1 MPIIATPAND
11 EDIPRLF
18 EIACSAFARNEHVWD
33 IMWPEHWTPEGRA
46 AGAARMLETKRT
58 TPSTTYLKAVDT
70 ETNEIVGMAKWNL
83 WENHKVV
90 SSDPKKEWYFNDE
103 KEWRYAK
110 GIMESFLEERNK
122 AIEERNG
129 TLVSLDIL
137 TVDPKWQRKGVGEVL
152 VKWGIEEADK
162 RGVEAIVESSVFG
175 RRLYEKNGGKGTPRR
190 KVKKVNRTGGG
201 DDKKL
206 QAALKK
212 MNVQPIP
219 AIEEVNMF
227 KQDGNVIHFS
237 APKVHASVPSNTFAI
252 YGNGED
258 KELTE
263 LVPGILNQLGPDSL
277 ASLRKLAESYQS
289 MQKSA
294 EGEDKKDDDDDEIPD
309 LVEGENFESK
319 NDVE

>member
-1 MPIIATPAND
+1 MQN
-11 EDIPRLF
+11 
-18 EIACSAFARNEHVWD
+18 
-33 IMWPEHWTPEGRA
+33 
-46 AGAARMLETKRT
+46 
-58 TPSTTYLKAVDT
+58 AVR
-70 ETNEIVGMAKWNL
+70 I
-83 WENHKVV
+83 
-90 SSDPKKEWYFNDE
+90 
-103 KEWRYAK
+103 
-110 GIMESFLEERNK
+110 
-122 AIEERNG
+122 
-129 TLVSLDIL
+129 
-137 TVDPKWQRKGVGEVL
+137 
-152 VKWGIEEADK
+152 
-162 RGVEAIVESSVFG
+162 
-175 RRLYEKNGGKGTPRR
+175 GGKGTPRR
-190 KVKKVNRTGGG
+190 KVKKVHKSGGG